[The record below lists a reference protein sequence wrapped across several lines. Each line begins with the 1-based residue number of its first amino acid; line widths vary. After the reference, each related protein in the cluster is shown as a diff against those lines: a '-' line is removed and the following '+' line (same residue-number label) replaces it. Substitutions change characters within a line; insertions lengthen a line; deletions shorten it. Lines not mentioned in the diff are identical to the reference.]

1 MKLNLITCNFGYKLY
16 IMLKQF
22 ILCFLCLPLF
32 LFANEKEIKLKTQK
46 VTVFL
51 SGAQVS
57 AVANVGLVE
66 GNNTLVFS
74 DLSPNIRQNS
84 IQVKGLNQVS
94 VNSIQ
99 FDVTYLKEQK
109 ISAELAQLKQKIESL
124 KDKMATK
131 QSAIDALE
139 TEESLL
145 MQNKKIASTEA
156 NSSLVKLKEYANY
169 YRERSEA
176 IYNQLYTIKK
186 ERDEIQ
192 QELNKIQ
199 REINN
204 LESKNRTSRGEIKLL
219 LNSEIKQNTS
229 IEISYLVEDAGWFP
243 AYEIKAKNINS
254 PVNIL
259 YQAKIFQNTGDDW
272 KDVDVT
278 LSTADPSSNN
288 VKPNLTPY
296 YLNFPVRKIYD
307 SNNVDDL
314 EETVIESSE
323 SNVTNKLRGMV
334 AGVSVSLASQKV
346 QKSEAL
352 TVMNFKLTKKYSIK
366 SGDEALKVKL
376 DQQDLEA
383 DFEYYAAPVLDPKV
397 YLTATLKDWQSLDLL
412 PGEASIY
419 FEDTFTGTIFIDA
432 NMNIED
438 FVIALGN
445 DQNIVV
451 EREQVNKMKS
461 KSFFRN
467 NQIEEKEYEISIKNN
482 KSVAVEVKLE
492 DRIPISQNSDIKVS
506 DEAYEGANRDDETGI
521 ITWSINLDAK
531 AKQTNKFA
539 YKVTYPKGKRVNL
552 ER

>member
-1 MKLNLITCNFGYKLY
+1 MKLNFITCNFGYKLN

-32 LFANEKEIKLKTQK
+32 LFATEKEIELKTKK

-57 AVANVGLVE
+57 AMANVGLVE

-99 FDVTYLKEQK
+99 FDVTYLKQQK
-109 ISAELAQLKQKIESL
+109 LSAEVEMLKEKIEVL
-124 KDKMATK
+124 KDEIASKNN
-131 QSAIDALE
+131 SIYALE
-139 TEESLL
+139 TEESVLNH
-145 MQNKKIASTEA
+145 NKTIASTES
-156 NSSLVKLKEYANY
+156 NTSLAKLKEYANY

-176 IYNQLYTIKK
+176 IK
-186 ERDEIQ
+186 
-192 QELNKIQ
+192 NKIYQLKKARDQFQKEMNTLQ
-199 REINN
+199 REVNN
-204 LESKNRTSRGEIKLL
+204 LESKNRNSRGEIKLS
-219 LNSEIKQNTS
+219 LNSEINQNTA
-229 IEISYLVEDAGWFP
+229 IEISYLVSDAGWYP
-243 AYEIKAKNINS
+243 NYELRAKDVNS
-254 PVNIL
+254 PVNFL

-278 LSTADPSSNN
+278 LSTADPSTNN
-288 VKPNLTPY
+288 QKPDLLPY
-296 YLNFPVRKIYD
+296 YLNFNYPVNMHSDASSLDEVVVQGYSTRAK
-307 SNNVDDL
+307 NNNF
-314 EETVIESSE
+314 ESAADVE
-323 SNVTNKLRGMV
+323 
-334 AGVSVSLASQKV
+334 LAEQV
-346 QKSEAL
+346 QKSEQL
-352 TVMNFKLTKKYSIK
+352 TVMNFSLPKKYTIK
-366 SGDEALKVKL
+366 SADEPLTAKL
-376 DQQDLEA
+376 DQQDVEA
-383 DFEYYAAPVLDPKV
+383 DFEYYAAPVLDTKV

-419 FEDTFTGTIFIDA
+419 FEDTYAGVIYINA
-432 NMNIED
+432 NLNTDD

-521 ITWSINLDAK
+521 ITWSINIDAK
-531 AKQTNKFA
+531 AKQTKNFA